1 MTGNNEKLRGM
12 WEKEMYAHKKRHTV
26 KFSLFHTHTIGV
38 ETLKKVHPLPHTII
52 PEPHIY
58 VHIYIHTAELSRRCT
73 LIHTYIHAYI
83 YVCMHIC
90 IYRLGTH

>member
-58 VHIYIHTAELSRRCT
+58 VHIYITYLCCTVQALEGDVQDRHSR
-73 LIHTYIHAYI
+73 LYALH
-83 YVCMHIC
+83 
-90 IYRLGTH
+90 LWE